1 MEVAT
6 YPKGGSI
13 ALDMINYHMVP
24 GNVYDIGV
32 TMGRKCPV
40 WDTADVSEWHFAHNR
55 FPNGFYCRPDADGKR
70 ELLHNKQKLRKL
82 LDDI

>member
-40 WDTADVSEWHFAHNR
+40 WDTADVSE
-55 FPNGFYCRPDADGKR
+55 
-70 ELLHNKQKLRKL
+70 
-82 LDDI
+82 